1 MTGYHKTIGA
11 AAFVLGGALLAPV
24 AAESAKAESLQSATA
39 SFTSHS
45 ADGCI
50 VTETSVFVSKSTGQ
64 GEQLDLQM
72 LRINECTDQGLANV
86 HVVRDLPAGSF
97 KMKSNLSI
105 ASLNATIMGED
116 QLSKAKS
123 PITVRLTWKAQ
134 EGIVTSVSQDSQT
147 GLGKFKRH
155 DGQVQKSLRM
165 SDASG
170 TVTFKKATITLR
182 SPDSSWVEVI
192 GPDQA
197 RSQ

>member
-1 MTGYHKTIGA
+1 MTGYRQSISTA
-11 AAFVLGGALLAPV
+11 ALVLGGALLAPV
-24 AAESAKAESLQSATA
+24 AAESANVESSQSATA

-50 VTETSVFVSKSTGQ
+50 VTETSVFVSKSDGQ
-64 GEQLDLQM
+64 HEQLDLHM
-72 LRINECTDQGLANV
+72 LRVNECTDQGLANV
-86 HVVRDLPAGSF
+86 NLVRDLPAGSF

-105 ASLNATIMGED
+105 ASLNATVMGED
-116 QLSKAKS
+116 QLSKEKS

-134 EGIVTSVSQDSQT
+134 EGIISSLSQDSQT
-147 GLGKFKRH
+147 GLGKFMRH

-170 TVTFKKATITLR
+170 TVTFKKATITLLG
-182 SPDSSWVEVI
+182 PDSSWVEII
-192 GPDQA
+192 GPNQA

>member
-1 MTGYHKTIGA
+1 MTSYRKTIGA
-11 AAFVLGGALLAPV
+11 AALVLSGALLAPV
-24 AAESAKAESLQSATA
+24 AAESAKVESLQTATA

-50 VTETSVFVSKSTGQ
+50 VTETSVFVSKSAGQ
-64 GEQLDLQM
+64 GEQLDFQM
-72 LRINECTDQGLANV
+72 LRVNECTEQGVANV
-86 HVVRDLPAGSF
+86 KVVRDLPKGSF
-97 KMKSNLSI
+97 QMKSNMSM
-105 ASLNATIMGED
+105 ASLNATVMGED
-116 QLSKAKS
+116 QLSKQQG

-134 EGIVTSVSQDSQT
+134 EGVISSLSQDSQT

-170 TVTFKKATITLR
+170 TVTFRKATITLR
-182 SPDSSWVEVI
+182 GPESSWVEVV